1 MFLLNVY
8 YMAQFVEPQEFSQTL
23 HFLEAHNYCDP
34 HTVTYPPLMFCFSF
48 PQREESSS
56 PASAIARALPP
67 DG

>member
-1 MFLLNVY
+1 
-8 YMAQFVEPQEFSQTL
+8 
-23 HFLEAHNYCDP
+23 
-34 HTVTYPPLMFCFSF
+34 LMFCFSF